1 MHTHTLTLSIP
12 PLPPSLSL
20 HLTLPAPSLPKP
32 PASADETRAEE
43 AVTAVLSML
52 RNASWSADSPASR
65 PDETPLLAKS
75 FAMDS
80 LLAWDNGVAA
90 GASGGRVR
98 LGVML
103 DEADARAA
111 LTADQRRQK
120 TVAGNTNTD
129 LDQAWKSDERKR
141 RLGKPFNTA
150 GWSAPPSCSHVGKS
164 SAVGGRDL
172 IAEGVDLS
180 YGGNVLLES
189 ASLRVAYGRKYGV
202 VGRNGIGKSTLMRA
216 ILRRELPLPAS
227 MSVEYVDQMVAES
240 PLSPLQQVLANDKEL
255 SQLKEEEAR
264 LTKDLALLAAGDA
277 RFAEVSRRM
286 EDVYQRL
293 AKCDADSASARASSI
308 LAGLGF
314 SPAMQTRP
322 AEQLSGGWRMRISL
336 ASALFQ
342 RPELLLLDEPT
353 NHLDLPTVLW
363 LAQYLSQYPHTVM
376 VVRCVGVCVCARTH
390 SRTHRVCVPV
400 QVCACGH
407 KPSKAFWFFILMMSA
422 RAPRTLA

>member
-129 LDQAWKSDERKR
+129 LDEAWKSDERKR

-286 EDVYQRL
+286 QDVYQRL

-363 LAQYLSQYPHTVM
+363 LAQYLSLYPHTVM
-376 VVRCVGVCVCARTH
+376 VVRCVGVCVC
-390 SRTHRVCVPV
+390 VCVCARARA
-400 QVCACGH
+400 QAQSGVCAHAGMRMW
-407 KPSKAFWFFILMMSA
+407 PEVL
-422 RAPRTLA
+422 